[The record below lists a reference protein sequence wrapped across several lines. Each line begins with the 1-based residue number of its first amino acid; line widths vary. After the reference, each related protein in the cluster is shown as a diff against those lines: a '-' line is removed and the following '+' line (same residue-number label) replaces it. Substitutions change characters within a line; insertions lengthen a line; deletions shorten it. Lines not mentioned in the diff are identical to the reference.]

1 MKNYDFLASKNANA
15 NAIVVSQK
23 TEDAMVVLLKEVL
36 LTFGEEWK
44 KSFSYTF
51 IFQQLEAMM
60 KDPRGMRWN
69 PDVVSFFSTI
79 SYYGGKKVYN
89 ILRGKAFEG
98 QGKTG
103 KLTMA
108 PSLFNLHV
116 PSLSVFQHRRP
127 KVDPYG
133 SRKLVP
139 LHCRAI
145 AKMFGRLMIWEQ
157 RRRKGGLV
165 FDEIE
170 IRHGLGY
177 LKKSQQLIGL
187 ASGPILVES
196 LAGCD
201 HDYKN
206 ELSQKICQC
215 FFVSNC
221 GKICIPL
228 HYFPTVSVSANELF
242 EVTEYLKNCLL
253 EERISVV
260 WTSTDGFR
268 GSLDFI
274 SKESS
279 CQPSRHFF
287 DYVHMVKLGRNQLLN
302 RQLQFRK
309 EGTIYCFSMKDLLLW
324 WQDSPYLRHYLTL
337 DDIHPSDKQDISPV
351 KNLLAAI
358 PVLGDWGLSLSE
370 SDIRKHQ
377 CEGMCLYLK
386 HFDDLYTLFSNNDMS
401 MDAKILVCER
411 LRDFFL
417 KWKTENSSMKS
428 FISEDLYRQILV
440 TLESFLFFFRP
451 KPDPGD
457 EENIVFTSILGT
469 NIVENFF
476 SLVRAKI
483 LFPNLWEYACVSHGA
498 YLELVKRFSSDRLH
512 SLPNRPL
519 SRRWS
524 LKYNDQSGIMF
535 DKNDLFAILSL
546 EFRND
551 SDTNRKEPSDEQK
564 VYATSLA
571 TEYRC
576 TRKKLT
582 TRQKTCKQEES
593 ELLVEIDKLDQNV
606 GIFPC
611 FFTSCPKSYTYAG
624 AYRNHL
630 LKVHGLHI
638 TGDLSG
644 DLAQY
649 QQSSSEDYSMI
660 TEGEKMPSK
669 SMADYPST
677 PPLYLSFYDD
687 EMDEV
692 QFQSS
697 SLHTN
702 EVEFP
707 EVEVIQDTEPCI
719 IEDEKESE
727 EKNLQ
732 RNEEKENEVVA
743 IVFWDLETS
752 GKHPSSN
759 VEYII
764 EIGCVGWK
772 LNMETATENFSS
784 LVNPQTFNGE
794 CSITPKASQVSGL
807 YMRDVLK
814 ESNWDSVYIKWI
826 EYLSNLRRKHGKI
839 LMLAH
844 NSRNADEN
852 CLKCDCER
860 YRLIIPSYL
869 IFGDTHLLYNNLHG
883 KTPQWSI
890 DFLCSRFQIA
900 RKKTFRSNR
909 IGNSQFHG
917 ALNDADTLYNLA
929 ITMVKQSLLYSNT
942 LSVFDQIVKNFIM

>member
-1 MKNYDFLASKNANA
+1 MKEYDFLASNNSKENA
-15 NAIVVSQK
+15 VTLPGK

-51 IFQQLEAMM
+51 IYQQLEAMT

-98 QGKTG
+98 QGKSG
-103 KLTMA
+103 KLAMA
-108 PSLFNLHV
+108 PSMFNLHI

-133 SRKLVP
+133 ARKLVP
-139 LHCRAI
+139 LHCKAI
-145 AKMFGRLMIWEQ
+145 AKMFSRLVIWEQ

-170 IRHGLGY
+170 IRHGLAY

-187 ASGPILVES
+187 SSGPLLVES
-196 LAGCD
+196 LTGCD
-201 HDYKN
+201 YDYKN

-228 HYFPTVSVSANELF
+228 YYFPTVSVSANELF
-242 EVTEYLKNCLL
+242 EVTEYLKKCLL
-253 EERISVV
+253 KENISVV

-274 SKESS
+274 SKQNS

-302 RQLQFRK
+302 RQLQFQK
-309 EGTIYCFSMKDLLLW
+309 EGKTYHFSMKDLLLW
-324 WQDSPYLRHYLTL
+324 WQDSPFLRQHLCL

-358 PVLGDWGLSLSE
+358 PILAEWTSSLHD

-377 CEGMCLYLK
+377 CNGLCLYLS
-386 HFDDLYTLFSNNDMS
+386 HFNDLYTLFSNNDMT
-401 MDAKILVCER
+401 MAEKITICER
-411 LRDFFL
+411 LRSFFL
-417 KWKTENSSMKS
+417 QWKIENSSAKS
-428 FISEDLYRQILV
+428 FISDDLYKQILV
-440 TLESFLFFFRP
+440 TLDSFLFFFRP
-451 KPDPGD
+451 RMEPQ
-457 EENIVFTSILGT
+457 ENENIVFTSILGT

-476 SLVRAKI
+476 SLIRAKI
-483 LFPNLWEYACVSHGA
+483 LFPNLWEYACVAHGA
-498 YLELVKRFSSDRLH
+498 YLELVKKFSSDRLH

-519 SRRWS
+519 SRKQS
-524 LKYNDQSGIMF
+524 LKYNDQSGIVF
-535 DKNDLFAILSL
+535 DRNDLFAIISL
-546 EFRND
+546 EFRNE
-551 SDTNRKEPSDEQK
+551 SDIIREEPSDEQK

-611 FFTSCPKSYTYAG
+611 FFSSCPKSYTYAG

-630 LKVHGLHI
+630 LKAHNLQI
-638 TGDLSG
+638 TGDLQG
-644 DLAQY
+644 DLTQY
-649 QQSSSEDYSMI
+649 HCPPSEDSSMGI
-660 TEGEKMPSK
+660 EIEQMSSQYMTN
-669 SMADYPST
+669 YPST
-677 PPLYLSFYDD
+677 PPLYLPFYDD
-687 EMDEV
+687 EMDEEL
-692 QFQSS
+692 FQSS
-697 SLHTN
+697 LHSKA
-702 EVEFP
+702 VDLL
-707 EVEVIQDTEPCI
+707 EVEVIQDPGPCI

-727 EKNLQ
+727 EENLW

-752 GKHPSSN
+752 GKRPSSN
-759 VEYII
+759 IEYIV

-772 LNMETATENFSS
+772 LNMETPTENFSS
-784 LVNPQTFNGE
+784 LVNPSRYNGD
-794 CSITPKASQVSGL
+794 CTITPKASQVSGL
-807 YMRDVLK
+807 YMRDILK
-814 ESNWDSVYIKWI
+814 ESRWDSVYIKWI
-826 EYLSNLRRKHGKI
+826 EYLSNLRGKHGKI

-852 CLKCDCER
+852 CLKCDCDR
-860 YRLIIPSYL
+860 YGLMIPSYL

-883 KTPQWSI
+883 KTPQWGI
-890 DFLCSRFQIA
+890 DFLCSKFQIA
-900 RKKTFRSNR
+900 RKNTTRSNSN
-909 IGNSQFHG
+909 GNHQFHG
-917 ALNDADTLYNLA
+917 ALNDADTLHNLA

-942 LSVFDQIVKNFIM
+942 LSVFDQIVKNFI